1 MKSHRAESDPG
12 RARGLPVFARE
23 VGHLREAVGRGKTA
37 GGRGGDGWRAG
48 VTSDKLHHEEPAAEI
63 GVLDDRVK
71 AFADEARD
79 LLVRGEVAA
88 EEGLQRVD
96 DDQVGVS
103 IGRFGKLPV
112 Q

>member
-12 RARGLPVFARE
+12 RARGVPVFARE

-37 GGRGGDGWRAG
+37 VGRRLEG

-63 GVLDDRVK
+63 GVLDDRVQ

-88 EEGLQRVD
+88 EEGLPRVD

>member
-1 MKSHRAESDPG
+1 MPRMVMN
-12 RARGLPVFARE
+12 LTILVFPFAM
-23 VGHLREAVGRGKTA
+23 G
-37 GGRGGDGWRAG
+37 G